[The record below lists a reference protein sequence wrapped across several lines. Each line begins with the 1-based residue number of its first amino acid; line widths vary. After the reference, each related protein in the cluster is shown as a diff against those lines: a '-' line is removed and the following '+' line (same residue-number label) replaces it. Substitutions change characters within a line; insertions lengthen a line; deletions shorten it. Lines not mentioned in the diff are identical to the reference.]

1 MIQSVTIR
9 NFKRLEDVTIPLA
22 EFRNS
27 GDTALEIPNSGDTN
41 SGTPIPGTPIPG
53 TPHLSRNSG
62 DTALISWHDLSSSVR
77 LPAMAPCK
85 SRRPGLCAP
94 QRRWRRTR

>member
-27 GDTALEIPNSGDTN
+27 GDTALEIPNS
-41 SGTPIPGTPIPG
+41 
-53 TPHLSRNSG
+53 
-62 DTALISWHDLSSSVR
+62 
-77 LPAMAPCK
+77 
-85 SRRPGLCAP
+85 
-94 QRRWRRTR
+94 